1 MLRVD
6 LCHSDD
12 HDTIE
17 RLEDV
22 IAELGG
28 RADDRDAIGIG
39 PGLNRFRLGADEVT
53 VFQDAWGVDLAGPES
68 LVRQILSRMAGL
80 D

>member
-17 RLEDV
+17 QLAAV

-28 RADDRDAIGIG
+28 RTDDGDAVGVG
-39 PGLNRFRLGADEVT
+39 PGLNRFRFGADEVT
-53 VFQDAWGVDLAGPES
+53 VFQDAWGVDLAGPEP